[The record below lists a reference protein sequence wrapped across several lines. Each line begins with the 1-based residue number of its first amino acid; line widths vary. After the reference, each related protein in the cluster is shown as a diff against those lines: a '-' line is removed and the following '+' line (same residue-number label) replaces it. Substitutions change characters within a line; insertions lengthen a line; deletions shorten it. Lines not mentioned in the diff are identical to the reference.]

1 MKKRIIAV
9 ILASFML
16 LSVTALPVLAAENSP
31 ADPFPFDKYSDKY
44 VRLYKSGRIAHHDNV
59 SSMEYIAE
67 GEAFIEVYENEFN
80 PSSKNTLRASQGV
93 FIKFRNIPGLDYI
106 IGKNP
111 YFYYS
116 IELYDEADRAK
127 QIETWEKR
135 AERAKLSEAARA
147 TEQYPDGDIFT
158 EVVYESGDAIV
169 TELRWD
175 DYTLYN
181 IHDPSVL
188 TGRMHC
194 FEMIR
199 PIKEIPGL
207 YIYMDIDNQESLNNS
222 HTEFDDATFA
232 LHESWRETMM
242 SMDYILIWKD
252 NFQEYDE
259 NGREI
264 TESTAA
270 RETKETK
277 ETKETAETKRH
288 ESVTQHAR
296 EDTGED
302 SGVSIPAVIVIGVG
316 SAAAAVGA
324 AAAASGSGKKDDD
337 ERKKKTYKMYV
348 KKNFGDALRRGGDPV
363 SVCARIAE
371 IYEGT
376 ERDRDDLTADISVS
390 GNGLTIHGAS
400 LSGRYCETSV
410 SVPADSKD
418 DRATVTFTYTG
429 EGGTFS
435 NSIIFRVSDGPQ
447 LKFLAETAPG
457 SGEYYPY
464 HENCG
469 IDAIHGDGF
478 TYEERFLIED
488 APVLPKTQDITAVNP
503 GKFDVEFEATPNPAV
518 FKMSVKN
525 NTEAEEEHDIFARPE
540 ARQFEIHVTVEGEK
554 EPLKGY
560 VTVNLYPEG
569 ISVQSRDIGT
579 KNGEKYVRV
588 QAYEKDYVGDLD
600 KKWQVSEMKLTL
612 AVRGD
617 DKAIINPTGTEY
629 RIDKLKGS
637 GGRGTWADWEE
648 SLASKYEYKESWG
661 IWNDDFVYTFEP
673 NANLVEPDN
682 GFFLLLLPVEAEYD
696 GGTFAAEV
704 PIRLRGRDIDP
715 MEAWEKEYAKLKERI
730 EKFSLPDNKDHWL
743 KKFEEMA
750 NDPKPS
756 VEELR
761 LTSKYVVRQYM
772 RYWTIEGM
780 KHRDDAEMY
789 DVIVNYL
796 EWAKFFGDVAFSIL
810 VDLYAGP
817 LAEALISP
825 AKDFFTGAIGEVI
838 AAWNYGQEIDVDKFE
853 FSKNLAAAGDNLVS
867 GAIDITNWKMAAA
880 TLGCYFAYASIKN
893 FILTLREEDKFD
905 IYGALVKGFS
915 DMTSQA
921 LKAAAKQL
929 FSAWLKNCS
938 KFRSKVS
945 QFCGKFVTKHLGEG
959 KFLDMRNMDG
969 LVKDDILRKNV
980 DALFGLAVDK
990 LMEVAGNVH
999 DKIVESQ
1006 TGFEFDENGHVIA
1019 TFYFDVLD
1027 KHYLCSLDMTEALTN
1042 AGDFMTGGLFSF
1054 VYDQIFGNVPSAE
1067 AIVTFPKD
1075 PPLPKN

>member
-1 MKKRIIAV
+1 MRAKRFCA
-9 ILASFML
+9 LFFAAFML
-16 LSVTALPVLAAENSP
+16 LSVLSLPVIAAENAS
-31 ADPFPFDKYSDKY
+31 AAPFPFDKYSDKH
-44 VRLYKSGRIAHHDNV
+44 VKLWNSARIAHHDNV

-67 GEAFIEVYENEFN
+67 GEAFIEVYENEFEPGGN
-80 PSSKNTLRASQGV
+80 NVLRASQGV
-93 FIKFRNIPGLDYI
+93 YIKIRNIPGLDYI

-158 EVVYESGDAIV
+158 EVVYESGDATV

-181 IHDPSVL
+181 IHEPSVL

-207 YIYMDIDNQESLNNS
+207 YLYMDIDNQESLNGS

-252 NFQEYDE
+252 NFTEYDE

-264 TESTAA
+264 TASTEAA
-270 RETKETK
+270 KATEATKET
-277 ETKETAETKRH
+277 EETKRH

-296 EDTGED
+296 EEAGED

-316 SAAAAVGA
+316 SAVTAAGA
-324 AAAASGSGKKDDD
+324 AALASGSGRKDGG
-337 ERKKKTYKMYV
+337 EKKKKTYKMYV
-348 KKNFGDALRRGGDPV
+348 KKDFGDVIRRGGDPV

-371 IYEGT
+371 ISEDG
-376 ERDRDDLTADISVS
+376 EHDRDDLTAEISVS
-390 GNGLTIHGAS
+390 GDGLTVHGAV
-400 LSGRYCETSV
+400 LSGRYCEASV
-410 SVPADSKD
+410 SIPAESTEDKASI
-418 DRATVTFTYTG
+418 VFTYSG
-429 EGGTFS
+429 EGGSFS
-435 NSIIFRVSDGPQ
+435 NHIIFRISDGPQ

-469 IDAIHGDGF
+469 IDAIQGDSF

-488 APVLPKTQDITAVNP
+488 APVLPKAQDITAVNP
-503 GKFDVEFEATPNPAV
+503 GEFDVEFEATPNPAV

-525 NTEAEEEHDIFARPE
+525 NTQAEEKEDVFARPVS
-540 ARQFEIHVTVEGEK
+540 RSFEIHVNVEGEK

-560 VTVNLYPEG
+560 VTVSLYPEG
-569 ISVQSRDIGT
+569 ISVQSRDMGT

-600 KKWQVSEMKLTL
+600 RKWQVSEMKLTL

-617 DKAIINPTGTEY
+617 SKAIINPTETEY
-629 RIDKLKGS
+629 SFDKLKGS
-637 GGRGTWADWEE
+637 GGRGTWADWEQA
-648 SLASKYEYKESWG
+648 LASKYEYKEAWG

-682 GFFLLLLPVEAEYD
+682 GFFLLLLPVTAEYD
-696 GGTFAAEV
+696 GKTYTAEV

-730 EKFSLPDNKDHWL
+730 EKFSLPDNKDYWL
-743 KKFEEMA
+743 KKFEELA

-772 RYWTIEGM
+772 RYWTVESM
-780 KHRDDAEMY
+780 KSRDEAEMY
-789 DVIVNYL
+789 DVIVSYL

-810 VDLYAGP
+810 VNLYAGP

-825 AKDFFTGAIGEVI
+825 AKDFFTSAIGEVI

-880 TLGCYFAYASIKN
+880 TLGCYFAYASVKN

-905 IYGALVKGFS
+905 VYGALVKGFS

-921 LKAAAKQL
+921 LKAAAAQL

-938 KFRSKVS
+938 KFRSKAS
-945 QFCGKFVTKHLGEG
+945 QWCGKFVTKHLGEG

-969 LVKDDILRKNV
+969 LVKDDILRKYV
-980 DALFGLAVDK
+980 DGLFGLAVDK
-990 LMEVAGNVH
+990 LMEVSGKIH
-999 DKIVESQ
+999 DKIVKSE
-1006 TGFEFDENGHVIA
+1006 TGFEFDEKGHVIA

-1027 KHYLCSLDMTEALTN
+1027 KHYLCSVDMTEALTN
-1042 AGDFMTGGLFSF
+1042 VGDLMTGGFFSF
-1054 VYDQIFGNVPSAE
+1054 VYDQIFGNVPCA
-1067 AIVTFPKD
+1067 AATVTFPKD